1 VTQTLRG
8 CVLVI
13 VLGALTA
20 CVQRPAPVDELGAL
34 PEAGLYQ
41 QMRWVNRGP
50 DAAFEAT
57 TREAYIDA
65 VREEILARRTDWT
78 EEAAEAIRDGRVEL
92 GMTMPQVTASIGL
105 PIEYPWWDAQRRP
118 IGVWGD
124 DLAYKNALADRNRWT
139 YRYADDYLKV
149 WFRDG
154 AVYRIMDDRT
164 GRVESAD

>member
-1 VTQTLRG
+1 MRAATLI
-8 CVLVI
+8 LLSL
-13 VLGALTA
+13 VLGACA
-20 CVQRPAPVDELGAL
+20 QRPVPIDELGAL
-34 PEAGLYQ
+34 PEAGLYH

-50 DAAFEAT
+50 ASAFDET
-57 TREAYIDA
+57 TREAYVEA
-65 VREEILARRTDWT
+65 VREEILARRTDWAPET
-78 EEAAEAIRDGRVEL
+78 VEAIRDGRVEL

-105 PIEYPWWDAQRRP
+105 PVEYPWWDAQRRP

-124 DLAYKNALADRNRWT
+124 DLAYKNAVADRNRWT

-164 GRVESAD
+164 GRIDAAE